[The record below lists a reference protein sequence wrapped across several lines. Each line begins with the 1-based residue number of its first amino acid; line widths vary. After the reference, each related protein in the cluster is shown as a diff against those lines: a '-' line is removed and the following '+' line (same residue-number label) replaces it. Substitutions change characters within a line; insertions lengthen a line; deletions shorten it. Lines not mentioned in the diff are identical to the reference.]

1 MGDRCIKH
9 RKAYVGVCN
18 WCGVHVCELCIAD
31 RNGNKVYCD
40 KCVGKLSPF
49 KGAKMPPPPQPR
61 QQGGVGIRDA
71 SGKNLPPAKDPV
83 QGKRL
88 EPYY

>member
-31 RNGNKVYCD
+31 RNGNKVYCE

-49 KGAKMPPPPQPR
+49 KGAKMPAPPQPQR
-61 QQGGVGIRDA
+61 SDLGIKETPRKGA
-71 SGKNLPPAKDPV
+71 TY
-83 QGKRL
+83 